1 MSASRSSSAAA
12 SRAPRLPRSAP
23 LRDEASADEDWAL
36 NQRVAGGD
44 RAAFQLLV
52 LRHEGRL
59 RAFLSRAAG
68 CDADDLAQEAFV
80 RAWQRAGEY
89 RGQGSYAAWIMG
101 IGWRLF
107 LDQRRTA
114 RRREGLL
121 GGEDVASS
129 ADPRPSS
136 DAAIDADR
144 LLAALS
150 PQERAALTLCFGHG
164 WSHGE
169 AAAIMGL
176 PLGTLKSLVL
186 RGRAKAQKMIGE
198 GADA

>member
-1 MSASRSSSAAA
+1 MR
-12 SRAPRLPRSAP
+12 
-23 LRDEASADEDWAL
+23 RDEDAHADIAL

-68 CDADDLAQEAFV
+68 SDADGDDLAQEAFV
-80 RAWQRAGEY
+80 RAWSRAGDY
-89 RGQGSYAAWIMG
+89 RGQGSYAAWVMG

-114 RRREGLL
+114 KRREGLAARD
-121 GGEDVASS
+121 EDAATSS
-129 ADPRPSS
+129 NPHPAT
-136 DAAIDADR
+136 DAAIDAGR
-144 LLAALS
+144 LLAPLS
-150 PQERAALTLCFGHG
+150 AQERAALTLCFGHG

-169 AAAIMGL
+169 AAEIMGL

-186 RGRAKAQKMIGE
+186 RGRAKAQKLIGE
-198 GADA
+198 GGTA

>member
-1 MSASRSSSAAA
+1 M
-12 SRAPRLPRSAP
+12 
-23 LRDEASADEDWAL
+23 
-36 NQRVAGGD
+36 
-44 RAAFQLLV
+44 
-52 LRHEGRL
+52 
-59 RAFLSRAAG
+59 RAFLARAAG

-80 RAWQRAGEY
+80 RAWQRAGDF

-114 RRREGLL
+114 QRREGLAQ
-121 GGEDVASS
+121 GDDVAT
-129 ADPRPSS
+129 ATDPRGAS

-144 LLAALS
+144 LLGALS

-164 WSHGE
+164 WSHGD
-169 AAAIMGL
+169 AAEIMGV

>member
-1 MSASRSSSAAA
+1 ML
-12 SRAPRLPRSAP
+12 RLPRSAP
-23 LRDEASADEDWAL
+23 LRDEERADEDWAL
-36 NQRVAGGD
+36 NQRVARGD

-59 RAFLSRAAG
+59 RAFLARAAG

-114 RRREGLL
+114 RRRQGLAA
-121 GGEDVASS
+121 GDEAETST
-129 ADPRPSS
+129 DPRPAS
-136 DAAIDADR
+136 DASIDADR
-144 LLAALS
+144 MLGALS
-150 PQERAALTLCFGHG
+150 AQERAALTLCLGHG

-169 AAAIMGL
+169 AAEIMGL

-198 GADA
+198 GTDA

>member
-1 MSASRSSSAAA
+1 M
-12 SRAPRLPRSAP
+12 
-23 LRDEASADEDWAL
+23 AL

-59 RAFLSRAAG
+59 RAFLARAAG
-68 CDADDLAQEAFV
+68 HDADDLAQETFV
-80 RAWQRAGEY
+80 RAWQRAGDF
-89 RGQGSYAAWIMG
+89 RGEGSYAAWVMG

-107 LDQRRTA
+107 LDRRRTT
-114 RRREGLL
+114 RRREAWAVG
-121 GGEDVASS
+121 DDAPASTNPYP
-129 ADPRPSS
+129 AH
-136 DAAIDADR
+136 DAAIDTDR

-150 PQERAALTLCFGHG
+150 AQERAALTLCFGHG

-169 AAAIMGL
+169 AAAIMGV

-198 GADA
+198 GAAS

>member
-1 MSASRSSSAAA
+1 M
-12 SRAPRLPRSAP
+12 RAPRLPRSAP
-23 LRDEASADEDWAL
+23 LRDDGSAEEDWAL

-52 LRHEGRL
+52 LRHEARL
-59 RAFLSRAAG
+59 RAFLARAAG

-80 RAWQRAGEY
+80 RAWQRAGDF

-114 RRREGLL
+114 KRREGLAA
-121 GGEDVASS
+121 DDDDAPT
-129 ADPRPSS
+129 ATDPRGAS

-169 AAAIMGL
+169 AAEIMGV

-198 GADA
+198 GADG

>member
-1 MSASRSSSAAA
+1 M
-12 SRAPRLPRSAP
+12 
-23 LRDEASADEDWAL
+23 
-36 NQRVAGGD
+36 
-44 RAAFQLLV
+44 
-52 LRHEGRL
+52 
-59 RAFLSRAAG
+59 RAFLARAAG

-80 RAWQRAGEY
+80 RAWQRADDY

-114 RRREGLL
+114 RRREGLA
-121 GGEDVASS
+121 ERDDDAPTST
-129 ADPRPSS
+129 DPRGAS
-136 DAAIDADR
+136 DAAVDADR
-144 LLAALS
+144 LLGALS

-169 AAAIMGL
+169 AAEIMGV

>member
-1 MSASRSSSAAA
+1 M
-12 SRAPRLPRSAP
+12 P
-23 LRDEASADEDWAL
+23 LRDDDDGLL

-59 RAFLSRAAG
+59 RAFLARVAG
-68 CDADDLAQEAFV
+68 ADADDLAQEAFV
-80 RAWQRAGEY
+80 RAWQRASDY
-89 RGQGSYAAWIMG
+89 RGQGSYGAWVLG

-107 LDQRRTA
+107 LDQHRTM
-114 RRREGLL
+114 RRREALAA
-121 GGEDVASS
+121 GEDAPVASNPHPAS
-129 ADPRPSS
+129 E
-136 DAAIDADR
+136 AAIDADR

-169 AAAIMGL
+169 AAEIMGL

-186 RGRAKAQKMIGE
+186 RGREKARKMIGE
-198 GADA
+198 GDAV

>member
-1 MSASRSSSAAA
+1 M
-12 SRAPRLPRSAP
+12 P
-23 LRDEASADEDWAL
+23 LRDGGEADEDWAL
-36 NQRVAGGD
+36 SQRVAMGD

-52 LRHEGRL
+52 LRHEGRV
-59 RAFLSRAAG
+59 RAFLARAAG

-89 RGQGSYAAWIMG
+89 RGQGRYAAWVMG

-114 RRREGLL
+114 RRRAAIARDDE
-121 GGEDVASS
+121 ARATST
-129 ADPRPSS
+129 DPRSAS
-136 DAAIDADR
+136 DAAVDADR

-169 AAAIMGL
+169 AAAILGV

-186 RGRAKAQKMIGE
+186 RGRAKAQKMIAGE
-198 GADA
+198 STP

>member
-1 MSASRSSSAAA
+1 M
-12 SRAPRLPRSAP
+12 RALRLPGSAP

-36 NQRVAGGD
+36 SQRVAGGD

-80 RAWQRAGEY
+80 RAWQRAGEF

-114 RRREGLL
+114 RRRESLL
-121 GGEDVASS
+121 GGENTASS
-129 ADPRPSS
+129 TDPRPAS
-136 DAAIDADR
+136 DAAIDAGR

-169 AAAIMGL
+169 AAAIMGV

-198 GADA
+198 GAAA

>member
-1 MSASRSSSAAA
+1 M
-12 SRAPRLPRSAP
+12 P
-23 LRDEASADEDWAL
+23 LRDEGCADEDWAL
-36 NQRVAGGD
+36 SQRVAGGD

-59 RAFLSRAAG
+59 RAFLARAAG

-107 LDQRRTA
+107 LDKRRTA
-114 RRREGLL
+114 RRREALSE
-121 GGEDVASS
+121 GGDEPTAT
-129 ADPRPSS
+129 DPRPAN
-136 DAAIDADR
+136 DASIDADR
-144 LLAALS
+144 LLGALS

-169 AAAIMGL
+169 AAEIMGL

-186 RGRAKAQKMIGE
+186 RGRAKAQKMMGE
-198 GADA
+198 GGGG

>member
-1 MSASRSSSAAA
+1 M
-12 SRAPRLPRSAP
+12 
-23 LRDEASADEDWAL
+23 
-36 NQRVAGGD
+36 
-44 RAAFQLLV
+44 

-59 RAFLSRAAG
+59 RAFLGRVAG
-68 CDADDLAQEAFV
+68 SDADDLAQEAFV

-89 RGQGSYAAWIMG
+89 RGQGSYAAWVMG

-114 RRREGLL
+114 RRRDGLAAQ
-121 GGEDVASS
+121 DDAPTAS
-129 ADPRPSS
+129 DPRPAS
-136 DAAIDADR
+136 DAAIDARR

-150 PQERAALTLCFGHG
+150 APERAALTLCFGHG

-169 AAAIMGL
+169 AAEIMGV

-186 RGRAKAQKMIGE
+186 RGRAKAQKLIDE
-198 GADA
+198 GAAP

>member
-1 MSASRSSSAAA
+1 M
-12 SRAPRLPRSAP
+12 
-23 LRDEASADEDWAL
+23 ADEDFAL

-68 CDADDLAQEAFV
+68 SEADGDDLAQETFV
-80 RAWQRAGEY
+80 RAWRRAGDY
-89 RGQGSYAAWIMG
+89 RGQGSYAAWVMG

-114 RRREGLL
+114 KRREGLAL
-121 GGEDVASS
+121 QDEDAPTSGNPHGVT
-129 ADPRPSS
+129 
-136 DAAIDADR
+136 DAAIDASR
-144 LLAALS
+144 LLAGLS
-150 PQERAALTLCFGHG
+150 AQERAALTLCLGHG
-164 WSHGE
+164 WSHGD
-169 AAAIMGL
+169 AAEIMGV

-186 RGRAKAQKMIGE
+186 RGRAKAQKLIGE
-198 GADA
+198 GSTA

>member
-1 MSASRSSSAAA
+1 M
-12 SRAPRLPRSAP
+12 PRSAP
-23 LRDEASADEDWAL
+23 LRDGGEPDEDWAL
-36 NQRVAGGD
+36 SQRVASGD

-52 LRHEGRL
+52 LRHEGRV
-59 RAFLSRAAG
+59 RAFLARAAG

-89 RGQGSYAAWIMG
+89 RGQGRYAAWVMG

-114 RRREGLL
+114 RRRAVLAGDD
-121 GGEDVASS
+121 GERTTSI
-129 ADPRPSS
+129 DPRLAS
-136 DAAIDADR
+136 DAAIDVDR

-164 WSHGE
+164 CSHGD
-169 AAAIMGL
+169 AAAILGV

-186 RGRAKAQKMIGE
+186 RGRAKAQKMIAGE
-198 GADA
+198 STP

>member
-1 MSASRSSSAAA
+1 MA
-12 SRAPRLPRSAP
+12 
-23 LRDEASADEDWAL
+23 LRDDEDRLL
-36 NQRVAGGD
+36 NHRVAAGD

-59 RAFLSRAAG
+59 RGFLSRVAG
-68 CDADDLAQEAFV
+68 SDADDLAQEAFV
-80 RAWQRAGEY
+80 RAWQRAGDY
-89 RGQGSYAAWIMG
+89 RGQGSYAAWLVG

-114 RRREGLL
+114 RRREALAAN
-121 GGEDVASS
+121 EETATSV
-129 ADPRPSS
+129 DPRPAI
-136 DAAIDADR
+136 DAAIDAGR
-144 LLAALS
+144 LLAPLS

-169 AAAIMGL
+169 AAEIMGV

-186 RGRAKAQKMIGE
+186 RGRAKAQRMIGE
-198 GADA
+198 GGET

>member
-1 MSASRSSSAAA
+1 M
-12 SRAPRLPRSAP
+12 RARRLRRSAP
-23 LRDEASADEDWAL
+23 LRDGRSADEDRAL
-36 NQRVAGGD
+36 NQRVVGGD

-89 RGQGSYAAWIMG
+89 RGQGSYAAWVMG

-114 RRREGLL
+114 RRREELAGN
-121 GGEDVASS
+121 EEIATSN
-129 ADPRPSS
+129 DPRSAS
-136 DAAIDADR
+136 DAAIDASR

-169 AAAIMGL
+169 AAAIMGV

-186 RGRAKAQKMIGE
+186 RARAKAQELADE
-198 GADA
+198 GADR

>member
-1 MSASRSSSAAA
+1 ML
-12 SRAPRLPRSAP
+12 RLPRSAP
-23 LRDEASADEDWAL
+23 LRDEERADEDWAL
-36 NQRVAGGD
+36 NQRVARGD

-59 RAFLSRAAG
+59 RAFLARAAG
-68 CDADDLAQEAFV
+68 CDADDLAQETFV

-114 RRREGLL
+114 RRRQGLAA
-121 GGEDVASS
+121 GDEVETST
-129 ADPRPSS
+129 DPRPAS
-136 DAAIDADR
+136 DASIDADR
-144 LLAALS
+144 LLGALS
-150 PQERAALTLCFGHG
+150 AQERAALTLCLGHG
-164 WSHGE
+164 WSHAE
-169 AAAIMGL
+169 AAEIMGL

-198 GADA
+198 GTDA

>member
-1 MSASRSSSAAA
+1 M
-12 SRAPRLPRSAP
+12 PQPPRSAP
-23 LRDEASADEDWAL
+23 LSDDEDQSL
-36 NQRVAGGD
+36 NTRVAGGD

-52 LRHEGRL
+52 LRHEVRL
-59 RAFLSRAAG
+59 RSFLARVAG
-68 CDADDLAQEAFV
+68 SDADDLAQEAFV
-80 RAWQRAGEY
+80 RAWQRAGDY
-89 RGQGSYAAWIMG
+89 RGQGSYAAWLIG

-114 RRREGLL
+114 RRRDGLAA
-121 GGEDVASS
+121 GEDIPTSI
-129 ADPRPSS
+129 DPRASG

-169 AAAIMGL
+169 AAEIMGV

-198 GADA
+198 GAQR

>member
-1 MSASRSSSAAA
+1 M
-12 SRAPRLPRSAP
+12 
-23 LRDEASADEDWAL
+23 ADEDFAL

-68 CDADDLAQEAFV
+68 SDADGDDLAQEAFV
-80 RAWQRAGEY
+80 RAWRRAGDY
-89 RGQGSYAAWIMG
+89 RGQGSYAAWVMG

-114 RRREGLL
+114 KRRESLAAQD
-121 GGEDVASS
+121 EDGVTSS
-129 ADPRPSS
+129 NPHGAT

-144 LLAALS
+144 LLAGLS
-150 PQERAALTLCFGHG
+150 AQERAALTLCFGHG

-169 AAAIMGL
+169 AAEIMGV

-186 RGRAKAQKMIGE
+186 RGRAKAQKLIGE
-198 GADA
+198 GGAA

>member
-1 MSASRSSSAAA
+1 M
-12 SRAPRLPRSAP
+12 
-23 LRDEASADEDWAL
+23 ADEDFAL

-68 CDADDLAQEAFV
+68 SEADGDDLAQEAFV
-80 RAWQRAGEY
+80 RAWRRAGDY
-89 RGQGSYAAWIMG
+89 RGQGSYAAWVMG

-114 RRREGLL
+114 KRREGLAAQD
-121 GGEDVASS
+121 EDAVTSS
-129 ADPRPSS
+129 NPHGAT

-144 LLAALS
+144 LLAGLS
-150 PQERAALTLCFGHG
+150 ANERAALTLCFGHG

-169 AAAIMGL
+169 AAEIMGV

-186 RGRAKAQKMIGE
+186 RGRAKAQKLIGE
-198 GADA
+198 GGAA

>member
-1 MSASRSSSAAA
+1 MDA
-12 SRAPRLPRSAP
+12 
-23 LRDEASADEDWAL
+23 DWAL

-59 RAFLSRAAG
+59 RNFLARAAG
-68 CDADDLAQEAFV
+68 SDADDIAQEAFV
-80 RAWQRAGEY
+80 RAWQRAGDY
-89 RGQGSYAAWIMG
+89 RGQGSYAAWLMG

-114 RRREGLL
+114 RRREGLAV
-121 GGEDVASS
+121 GEDAPIS
-129 ADPRPSS
+129 ADPRPAR
-136 DAAIDADR
+136 DAAIDAGR
-144 LLAALS
+144 LLAHLS

-169 AAAIMGL
+169 AAEIMGV

-186 RGRAKAQKMIGE
+186 RGRAKAQKMIAE
-198 GADA
+198 GAAS

>member
-1 MSASRSSSAAA
+1 LSAAA

-23 LRDEASADEDWAL
+23 LRDDGSAEEDWAL

-59 RAFLSRAAG
+59 RAFLARAAG

-80 RAWQRAGEY
+80 RAWQRAGDY

-114 RRREGLL
+114 KRREGLA
-121 GGEDVASS
+121 GADDDAPTST
-129 ADPRPSS
+129 DPRGAS

-169 AAAIMGL
+169 AAEIMGV

-186 RGRAKAQKMIGE
+186 RGRAKAQKVIGE
-198 GADA
+198 GADG

>member
-1 MSASRSSSAAA
+1 M
-12 SRAPRLPRSAP
+12 PGSAP
-23 LRDEASADEDWAL
+23 LRDDGHADEDWAL
-36 NQRVAGGD
+36 NRRVADGD

-59 RAFLSRAAG
+59 RAFLARAAG
-68 CDADDLAQEAFV
+68 SDADDLAQEAFV
-80 RAWQRAGEY
+80 RAWQRAGDY
-89 RGQGSYAAWIMG
+89 RGQGSYAAWVMG

-114 RRREGLL
+114 RRREGLAAQDEAPQPNAPH
-121 GGEDVASS
+121 GA
-129 ADPRPSS
+129 S

-144 LLAALS
+144 LLAGLS

-169 AAAIMGL
+169 AAEIMGI

-186 RGRAKAQKMIGE
+186 RGRAKAQKLIAE
-198 GADA
+198 GAGS

>member
-1 MSASRSSSAAA
+1 M
-12 SRAPRLPRSAP
+12 
-23 LRDEASADEDWAL
+23 
-36 NQRVAGGD
+36 
-44 RAAFQLLV
+44 

-68 CDADDLAQEAFV
+68 SDADGDDLAQEAFV
-80 RAWQRAGEY
+80 RAWTRAGDY
-89 RGQGSYAAWIMG
+89 RGQGSYAAWVMG

-114 RRREGLL
+114 KRREGLAARD
-121 GGEDVASS
+121 EDAATSS
-129 ADPRPSS
+129 DPRAAT

-150 PQERAALTLCFGHG
+150 APERAALTLCFGHG

-169 AAAIMGL
+169 AAEIMGL

-186 RGRAKAQKMIGE
+186 RGRAKAQKLIGE
-198 GADA
+198 GGTA

>member
-1 MSASRSSSAAA
+1 M
-12 SRAPRLPRSAP
+12 PRNRP
-23 LRDEASADEDWAL
+23 LRADERAGDEDWAL
-36 NQRVAGGD
+36 NQRVVAGD

-68 CDADDLAQEAFV
+68 SEADGDDLAQDALV
-80 RAWQRAGEY
+80 RAWHRAADY
-89 RGQGSYAAWIMG
+89 RGQGSYAAWVMG

-114 RRREGLL
+114 KRRALL
-121 GGEDVASS
+121 ALRDDAP
-129 ADPRPSS
+129 ADSNPHPAS
-136 DAAIDADR
+136 DAAIDAGR
-144 LLAALS
+144 LLATLS
-150 PQERAALTLCFGHG
+150 AQERAALTLCFGHG

-169 AAAIMGL
+169 AAAIMGV

-186 RGRAKAQKMIGE
+186 RGRAKAQKLTGE
-198 GADA
+198 GGVS

>member
-1 MSASRSSSAAA
+1 L
-12 SRAPRLPRSAP
+12 RAPRLPRSAP
-23 LRDEASADEDWAL
+23 LRDDGSADEDWAL

-52 LRHEGRL
+52 LRHEARL
-59 RAFLSRAAG
+59 RAFLARAAG

-89 RGQGSYAAWIMG
+89 RGQGSYAAWVMG

-114 RRREGLL
+114 RRREEL
-121 GGEDVASS
+121 GAGDDKPASI
-129 ADPRPSS
+129 DPRPAS

-144 LLAALS
+144 LLGALS
-150 PQERAALTLCFGHG
+150 PLERAALTLCFGHG

-169 AAAIMGL
+169 AAAIMGV
-176 PLGTLKSLVL
+176 PLGTFKSLVL
-186 RGRAKAQKMIGE
+186 RGRAKAQKLIGE
-198 GADA
+198 GADG

>member
-1 MSASRSSSAAA
+1 MRDGEVAADA
-12 SRAPRLPRSAP
+12 
-23 LRDEASADEDWAL
+23 DWAL

-59 RAFLSRAAG
+59 RSFLSRVAG
-68 CDADDLAQEAFV
+68 SDADDLAQEALV
-80 RAWQRAGEY
+80 RAWTRARDY
-89 RGQGSYAAWIMG
+89 RGQGSYGAWVMG

-114 RRREGLL
+114 RRREGLAA
-121 GGEDVASS
+121 GEDVPTSS
-129 ADPRPSS
+129 DPRPAS
-136 DAAIDADR
+136 DAAIDAER
-144 LLAALS
+144 LLAGLS

-164 WSHGE
+164 CSHGE
-169 AAAIMGL
+169 AAEIMGV

-198 GADA
+198 GGAS

>member
-1 MSASRSSSAAA
+1 M
-12 SRAPRLPRSAP
+12 
-23 LRDEASADEDWAL
+23 ADEDFAL

-68 CDADDLAQEAFV
+68 SEADGDDLAQEAFV
-80 RAWQRAGEY
+80 RAWSRAGDY
-89 RGQGSYAAWIMG
+89 RGQGSYAAWVMG

-114 RRREGLL
+114 KRREGLAARDEE
-121 GGEDVASS
+121 GASS
-129 ADPRPSS
+129 NNPHPAT

-144 LLAALS
+144 LLATLS
-150 PQERAALTLCFGHG
+150 AQERAALTLCFGHG
-164 WSHGE
+164 
-169 AAAIMGL
+169 
-176 PLGTLKSLVL
+176 
-186 RGRAKAQKMIGE
+186 
-198 GADA
+198 

>member
-1 MSASRSSSAAA
+1 
-12 SRAPRLPRSAP
+12 
-23 LRDEASADEDWAL
+23 
-36 NQRVAGGD
+36 
-44 RAAFQLLV
+44 V

-59 RAFLSRAAG
+59 RAFLARAAG

-80 RAWQRAGEY
+80 RAWQRADDF

-114 RRREGLL
+114 KRREALAGR
-121 GGEDVASS
+121 DDDAPT
-129 ADPRPSS
+129 ATDPRGAS

-164 WSHGE
+164 WSHAE
-169 AAAIMGL
+169 AAEIMGV

>member
-1 MSASRSSSAAA
+1 M
-12 SRAPRLPRSAP
+12 
-23 LRDEASADEDWAL
+23 
-36 NQRVAGGD
+36 
-44 RAAFQLLV
+44 
-52 LRHEGRL
+52 
-59 RAFLSRAAG
+59 RAFLARAAG

-80 RAWQRAGEY
+80 RAWQRAGDY

-114 RRREGLL
+114 RRREGLAA
-121 GGEDVASS
+121 GDDVISS
-129 ADPRPSS
+129 SDPRLAS

-150 PQERAALTLCFGHG
+150 PPERAALTLCFGHG

-169 AAAIMGL
+169 AAEIMDV